1 MKHTL
6 LASTALVA
14 LSTAASAEITISG
27 SARIGLI
34 TTEGA
39 ALVAADTTYGI
50 SVADEMFTEAL
61 DGTYTKASRTM
72 ANQSAVSAVTTTGDI
87 AATGVPT
94 AGEVADLDV
103 LRLAVFQATT
113 AQNSNGGTTATRLA
127 AITDLASL
135 DAVIARVDAT
145 VAAEVAKKSDT
156 TVGDNRV
163 RISFSASGET
173 DGGLAYGFSARADQS
188 NTSNGGSQYIS
199 GAFGKISMGDLDGA
213 DEVTAGNLAGIGFGG
228 AGSGQE
234 FAYQSSAHNLGYQ
247 VSMAGVT
254 FAASTDLVRGAD
266 ATKTG
271 SNSAMGLKWSGDVG
285 GATVSIG
292 VGTSKLGT
300 TSQDTYSA
308 KVAMGGLSVTAIS
321 STNDNGPAV
330 TATGASTTFVSGTAH
345 KAGVALADNFDTDH
359 QGLSIGYAMDQ
370 MTVGAYT
377 MTTSTSGKA
386 DKDYSG
392 VGFTYDLGGATL
404 KAGFADSDNT
414 SITDFGVSFS
424 F

>member
-14 LSTAASAEITISG
+14 LASAAAAEITISG
-27 SARIGLI
+27 TARVGLI
-34 TTEGA
+34 TTEGTA
-39 ALVAADTTYGI
+39 KKAADTTYGI

-61 DGTYTKASRTM
+61 DGTYTKAMRTH
-72 ANQSAVSAVTTTGDI
+72 ANHSVVATAVVTSGDI

-113 AQNSNGGTTATRLA
+113 ATGGAATTATRLA

-145 VAAEVAKKSDT
+145 VAKEVAATQDT

-163 RISFSASGET
+163 RISFAGSGET
-173 DGGLAYGFSARADQS
+173 DGGLAYGFSARAEQS
-188 NTSNGGSQYIS
+188 DTSNGGSQYIS

-234 FAYQSSAHNLGYQ
+234 FTYQSASHNLGYQ

-266 ATKTG
+266 STQTG
-271 SNSAMGLKWSGDVG
+271 SNSAMGLKWSGEMG
-285 GATVSIG
+285 GATVTIG
-292 VGTSKLGT
+292 VGQSKVDQT
-300 TSQDTYSA
+300 TQDTYSA
-308 KVAMGGLSVTAIS
+308 KIAMGGLTLTAIS

-330 TATGASTTFVSGTAH
+330 TATGASTSFTSGTAH
-345 KAGVALADNFDTDH
+345 VAGVALADNFDTDH
-359 QGLSIGYAMDQ
+359 AGLSIGYAMDG

-377 MTTSTSGKA
+377 LTTSTTGKA
-386 DKDYSG
+386 DKDYTG

-404 KAGFADSDNT
+404 KAGFADSDNQ

>member
-6 LASTALVA
+6 LTTTALIA
-14 LSTAASAEITISG
+14 LSSAASAELTISG
-27 SARIGLI
+27 SARIGLV
-34 TTEGA
+34 TTEGS
-39 ALVAADTTYGI
+39 ALVAADTIYNI
-50 SVADEMFTEAL
+50 SAADEMFLESL
-61 DGTYTKASRTM
+61 DDTYTSYTYLAPGASAT
-72 ANQSAVSAVTTTGDI
+72 VSATVTGTV
-87 AATGVPT
+87 ATALLPT
-94 AGEVADLDV
+94 AVEVGNIKTMRKALV
-103 LRLAVFQATT
+103 QVQAQAGATT
-113 AQNSNGGTTATRLA
+113 AAVTNATV
-127 AITDLASL
+127 DLASL
-135 DAVIARVDAT
+135 DAVIARLDAS
-145 VAAEVAKKSDT
+145 VAAEVAATQDT

-163 RISFSASGET
+163 RISFAGSGET
-173 DGGLAYGFSARADQS
+173 DGGLAYGFSARAEQS
-188 NTSNGGSQYIS
+188 DTSNGGSQYIS

-234 FAYQSSAHNLGYQ
+234 FTYQSASHNLGYQ

-266 ATKTG
+266 STQTG
-271 SNSAMGLKWSGDVG
+271 SNSAMGLKWSGEMG
-285 GATVSIG
+285 GATVTIG
-292 VGTSKLGT
+292 VGQSKVDQAT
-300 TSQDTYSA
+300 QDTYSA
-308 KVAMGGLSVTAIS
+308 KIAMGGLTLTAIS

-330 TATGASTTFVSGTAH
+330 TATGASTAFATGTAH

-359 QGLSIGYAMDQ
+359 AGLSIGYAMDG

-377 MTTSTSGKA
+377 LTTSTTGKA
-386 DKDYSG
+386 DKDYTG

-404 KAGFADSDNT
+404 KAGFADSDNQ

>member
-1 MKHTL
+1 
-6 LASTALVA
+6 
-14 LSTAASAEITISG
+14 
-27 SARIGLI
+27 
-34 TTEGA
+34 
-39 ALVAADTTYGI
+39 LVAADTTYGI
-50 SVADEMFTEAL
+50 SVADEMFTESL
-61 DGTYTKASRTM
+61 EDTYGTYHSTDGIEASGVLFT
-72 ANQSAVSAVTTTGDI
+72 ATNGDI
-87 AATGVPT
+87 LATGVPT
-94 AGEVADLDV
+94 AGEVADLRN
-103 LRLAVFQATT
+103 LRLAVLQATT
-113 AQNSNGGTTATRLA
+113 AAGTTPTTATRLA

-163 RISFSASGET
+163 RISFSGSGET
-173 DGGLAYGFSARADQS
+173 DGGLSYGFSARADQS

-234 FAYQSSAHNLGYQ
+234 FTYQSSAHNLGYQ
-247 VSMAGVT
+247 VSMAGVS

-271 SNSAMGLKWSGDVG
+271 SNSAMGIKWSGDVS
-285 GATVSIG
+285 GATVTIG

-300 TSQDTYSA
+300 ISQDTYSA
-308 KVAMGGLSVTAIS
+308 KVAMGGLTLTAIS

-330 TATGASTTFVSGTAH
+330 TATGASTAFTSGTAH

-392 VGFTYDLGGATL
+392 IGFTYDLGGATL

>member
-14 LSTAASAEITISG
+14 LTSAASAEIKILGT
-27 SARIGLI
+27 ARIGLV
-34 TTEGA
+34 TTEGS

-50 SVADEMFTEAL
+50 SVADEMFTEAI
-61 DGTYTKASRTM
+61 DGSYTKAIVGTTVS
-72 ANQSAVSAVTTTGDI
+72 SAFTVATTTGDI

-103 LRLAVFQATT
+103 LRLAVLQATT
-113 AQNSNGGTTATRLA
+113 AGGAATTATRLA

-145 VAAEVAKKSDT
+145 VAKQVAATQDT

-173 DGGLAYGFSARADQS
+173 DSGLAYGFSARADQS

-213 DEVTAGNLAGIGFGG
+213 DEVTAGNLAGVGFGG

-234 FAYQSSAHNLGYQ
+234 FTYQSAAHNLGYQ
-247 VSMAGVT
+247 VSMSGVT

-271 SNSAMGLKWSGDVG
+271 SNSAMGIKWSGDVG
-285 GATVSIG
+285 GATVTIG
-292 VGTSKLGT
+292 LGQSKVDQA
-300 TSQDTYSA
+300 SQDTYSA
-308 KVAMGGLSVTAIS
+308 KIAMGGLTLTAIS

-330 TATGASTTFVSGTAH
+330 TATGASTSFVSGTAH
-345 KAGVALADNFDTDH
+345 KAGVALASNLDTDH
-359 QGLSIGYAMDQ
+359 QGLSIGYAMDG

-386 DKDYSG
+386 DADYTG

-404 KAGFADSDNT
+404 KAGFADSDNQ